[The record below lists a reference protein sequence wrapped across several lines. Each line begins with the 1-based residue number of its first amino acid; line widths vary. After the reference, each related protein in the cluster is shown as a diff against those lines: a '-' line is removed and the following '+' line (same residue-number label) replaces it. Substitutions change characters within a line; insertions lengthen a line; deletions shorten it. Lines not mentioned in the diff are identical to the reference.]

1 MSKLIL
7 FDALQAQAVE
17 NADLH
22 IGSGTPCTNNPLVLM
37 GEWDCGAQSA
47 CSSVCSAASTVVSA
61 LCSMNSTSF
70 PSSAET
76 SYDLAKNVALRFSM
90 EAEQCQ
96 ARKRSRDS
104 GSEWLLSAIPRSCE
118 SYDNSR
124 GRQGKRARYARPCAD
139 AIEQWTF
146 DASSPPSTMP
156 AQEEEC
162 SEEYSVGSGRP
173 SQNGQDDALIL
184 LLANKL

>member
-47 CSSVCSAASTVVSA
+47 CSSMCSAASTVVSA

-70 PSSAET
+70 PASAET
-76 SYDLAKNVALRFSM
+76 TFDLARNVDKRFLM
-90 EAEQCQ
+90 EDEQRQ

-104 GSEWLLSAIPRSCE
+104 SWLLSSIPRSCE
-118 SYDNSR
+118 SSDVR
-124 GRQGKRARYARPCAD
+124 RVRQGKRGRNIRPCNYD
-139 AIEQWTF
+139 IEQWAF
-146 DASSPPSTMP
+146 DASILTESATSNL
-156 AQEEEC
+156 
-162 SEEYSVGSGRP
+162 EEYCIGSGDPFGRCEP
-173 SQNGQDDALIL
+173 VAPPLIRCS
-184 LLANKL
+184 KPDE

>member
-47 CSSVCSAASTVVSA
+47 CSSMCSAASTVVSA

-70 PSSAET
+70 PASAET
-76 SYDLAKNVALRFSM
+76 TFDLARNADKRFSM
-90 EAEQCQ
+90 EDEQRQ

-104 GSEWLLSAIPRSCE
+104 SWLLSSIPEVARAPMSEGFGKGSVVETFGPAI
-118 SYDNSR
+118 
-124 GRQGKRARYARPCAD
+124 
-139 AIEQWTF
+139 TT
-146 DASSPPSTMP
+146 SSSGPSTP
-156 AQEEEC
+156 PYSPKAQRQTWR
-162 SEEYSVGSGRP
+162 STALDLATRS
-173 SQNGQDDALIL
+173 DAANQLRL
-184 LLANKL
+184 L